1 MIIIQLIL
9 MLLSFDE
16 NAGIVVDNN
25 HFVQYEYIA
34 CLADPQALWFEDGS
48 AQCWR

>member
-1 MIIIQLIL
+1 MVLIQLII

-16 NAGIVVDNN
+16 NAGIFVDN
-25 HFVQYEYIA
+25 HPVQYEYIV

-48 AQCWR
+48 AHCWR